1 MTTIAHLTSVHVPFD
16 IRIFHKECKTLAAA
30 GYDVVLI
37 APHQE
42 LPATAEVDGVRLRP
56 VPRARGRR
64 ERMTRTVLQV
74 YRAALRENADLYH
87 FHDPEMMPV
96 GFMLKLRGKKVIYD
110 VHEDMPRQI
119 LTRHWIPRA
128 MRGPTARVVAAIEA
142 AGALIWDGIVAVTPT
157 IAKRFPERKRV
168 LVQNFPMPAELD
180 RTEPVPYRER
190 QPLVV
195 YAGRIEGVRGAR
207 EMVAAM
213 GALPD
218 HVDAR
223 LALAGVFEPASLE
236 DELRDASGWDR
247 VDALGWLTR
256 PEIADLLGRAR
267 IGLVLLHPVDNYI
280 EAQPNK
286 LFEYMA
292 AGIPVVASDFPS
304 WRAIVE
310 GAGCGLLVDPLDPD
324 GIARAIEWLLS
335 HPTEAAAMGQR
346 GREAV
351 HRRYTWDAEGA
362 RLVDFYRT
370 TLGR

>member
-1 MTTIAHLTSVHVPFD
+1 MATIAHLTSVHVPFD
-16 IRIFHKECKTLAAA
+16 IRIFHKECRTLAAA

-37 APHQE
+37 APHE
-42 LPATAEVDGVRLRP
+42 TPPPADTVDGVRLRP
-56 VPRARGRR
+56 LPRPANRR

-96 GFMLKLRGKKVIYD
+96 GFLLKLRGKRVIYD

-119 LTRHWIPRA
+119 LTRHWIPRSL
-128 MRGPTARVVAAIEA
+128 RGPAARAVGLIEATGARV
-142 AGALIWDGIVAVTPT
+142 WDGIVTVTPT
-157 IAKRFPERKRV
+157 IARRFPERKRV
-168 LVQNFPMPAELD
+168 LVQNFPMPAELAAASALPYED
-180 RTEPVPYRER
+180 RP
-190 QPLVV
+190 PLVV

-207 EMVAAM
+207 EMVDAM
-213 GALPD
+213 GALPAS
-218 HVDAR
+218 VDAR
-223 LALAGVFEPASLE
+223 LAMAGAFEPVVLK
-236 DELRDASGWDR
+236 DAIQKLPGWNR
-247 VDALGWLTR
+247 VEALGWLTR

-267 IGLVLLHPVDNYI
+267 VGLVLLHPVDNYI

-310 GAGCGLLVDPLDPD
+310 GSSCGLLVDPLDPNA
-324 GIARAIEWLLS
+324 IARAVAWLLS
-335 HPTEAAAMGQR
+335 HPAEAAAMGQR

-351 HRRYTWDAEGA
+351 HRSYTWDAEGT
-362 RLVDFYRT
+362 RLLDFYRS
-370 TLGR
+370 TLAG